1 MLDYGLLHRTMI
13 QSTLTPK
20 LQISYGFQV
29 TRSQI
34 KVVLFESFKN
44 DEILQIALCKI
55 KSKNNQQY
63 TYTLK
68 LFDKSLPLKIKALL
82 LPEVQ
87 EQNWT

>member
-1 MLDYGLLHRTMI
+1 MI

-34 KVVLFESFKN
+34 KVVLSSEKMMKY
-44 DEILQIALCKI
+44 EILQIALCKI